1 MLVALLRPVTMQS
14 SLTVCLQFSDE
25 LQLLTKKPIKPRPWQ
40 PALSLGPAAA
50 ADRFIAPTQQRNLD
64 VTNEQ
69 TNMQVATK
77 SLIG

>member
-40 PALSLGPAAA
+40 PALSLRSAAD
-50 ADRFIAPTQQRNLD
+50 DRFIAPTQQRNLD

-77 SLIG
+77 LLIG